1 MPGMKLIT
9 PISLLSALP
18 LALAACAPPGPVS
31 DTAPPPPAATPQGT
45 RVLDKDAAAKLVN
58 NAGLT
63 LQWIG
68 WDRRGTAY
76 ARFDGDVLRLTGR
89 QSSEDGAGQLML
101 DGVVSEIG
109 TDYFVF
115 DGTIAITDTP
125 DKGRDC
131 RADKT
136 WRFAV
141 TQNRPYWR
149 LREFEWCDRLT
160 DYIDIYHPGTRP

>member
-89 QSSEDGAGQLML
+89 QSSEDGAGQLMRWHHRHHRYARQGPRL
-101 DGVVSEIG
+101 PRGQDM
-109 TDYFVF
+109 
-115 DGTIAITDTP
+115 
-125 DKGRDC
+125 
-131 RADKT
+131 
-136 WRFAV
+136 AV
-141 TQNRPYWR
+141 RGHAKPPLLATARVR
-149 LREFEWCDRLT
+149 MV
-160 DYIDIYHPGTRP
+160 